1 MTSKKICALAS
12 CATHAIDKAVCAV
25 VSASALEQYA
35 QLVEFIKNATCF
47 DINRFF
53 ALIALLALLCWL
65 SDWLYEIIHFVCHT
79 IPRFFKNLL
88 CGKVS
93 LCLLNCENSHSHH
106 HHSDEDEDEDDE
118 Y

>member
-12 CATHAIDKAVCAV
+12 CATNAIDKAVCAV

-35 QLVEFIKNATCF
+35 QLVEFIKNTTCF

-93 LCLLNCENSHSHH
+93 LCLLDCESSHHSHS
-106 HHSDEDEDEDDE
+106 HSDEDSDE